1 MYQRVNAF
9 AHITAFIVA
18 MIWGSTFIST
28 KVLILSGLSPV
39 QIFTLRFIVAYIMLL
54 GMMALTA
61 KQGKGNF
68 SWFADNW
75 KDEALMV
82 ALGITGG
89 SAYFFTENEALRFG
103 TATNVSLIVCSCPL
117 FTTMLYRL
125 LVKDVRL
132 SRLQVTGAIIAFI
145 GMVVV
150 VLNGHFVLHLSPLG
164 DSLAFGACLC
174 WAVYSILMK
183 YVTERYSSVFITR
196 KVFFYGVLTILP
208 YYLFV
213 PGLPSWNV
221 LTHPVVIGNLLF
233 LSVVASLICFV
244 AWNWA
249 LHHLGAIVVT
259 NYVYVNPI
267 STIVFAAWILHESIT
282 GYFIVGSL
290 LILLGMYQSNQIK
303 QGAQ

>member
-1 MYQRVNAF
+1 MN
-9 AHITAFIVA
+9 
-18 MIWGSTFIST
+18 
-28 KVLILSGLSPV
+28 GLSPV
-39 QIFTLRFIVAYIMLL
+39 QIFTLRFIVAYVLL
-54 GMMALTA
+54 LAMMFCWSKPSKEKTT
-61 KQGKGNF
+61 
-68 SWFADNW
+68 WFCDNW

-117 FTTMLYRL
+117 FTTIL
-125 LVKDVRL
+125 LRMFVKGTRL
-132 SRLQVTGAIIAFI
+132 SNPQIIGAIVAFI

-174 WAVYSILMK
+174 WVFYSILMK
-183 YVTERYSSVFITR
+183 FVTERYSSVFITR
-196 KVFFYGVLTILP
+196 KVFFYGILTILP

-213 PGLPSWNV
+213 PDVPSWSV
-221 LTHPVVIGNLLF
+221 LMRVEVIGNLLF

-249 LHHLGAIVVT
+249 LHQLGTMRVT
-259 NYVYVNPI
+259 NYVYVNPV
-267 STIVFAAWILHESIT
+267 STIIFAAWILQESIT
-282 GYFIVGSL
+282 IYFIIGSL
-290 LILLGMYQSNQIK
+290 MILLGMYLSNRIK
-303 QGAQ
+303 QG